1 MTRYESLRLVDG
13 GYYWNTASW
22 SLHAVDGAQGVLPGA
37 EGTKWLKLPLPAM
50 VVAAL
55 VVSIAFLIF
64 LPFIGFAL
72 VAWTAVA
79 ALGRALEYGAARL
92 AHVVA
97 PHWQPG
103 EAWLARHEAR
113 KPAEKTPEALEALR
127 QDVDAR
133 RAEEEEQRHGKR

>member
-1 MTRYESLRLVDG
+1 MTHYESRQQVGG
-13 GYYWNTASW
+13 GYYWNTTDW
-22 SLHAVDGAQGVLPGA
+22 SLHAVDGEQGALPGA
-37 EGTKWLKLPLPAM
+37 RGTRWLRLPLPVM

-72 VAWTAVA
+72 AGATLGGQVAHAM
-79 ALGRALEYGAARL
+79 EFGAGKL

-97 PHWQPG
+97 PRWQPG

-113 KPAEKTPEALEALR
+113 KTAAQPPESMTALQQEVEARL
-127 QDVDAR
+127 
-133 RAEEEEQRHGKR
+133 AEEKARLGKR